1 VSDPQSNAA
10 TPGAAF
16 LVFKERLSDS
26 RFVERVWRS
35 HSEDAGTLHSIA
47 ACHWEMVVSR
57 FEGKTSMIVRGPE
70 TRASTAE
77 CPAGGEWF
85 AIRFKLGTFMPALR
99 PGTLQNRNDVTLPDA
114 SSKAFWLNGS
124 AWEYPDFENAET
136 FVSRLVRKGLVA
148 EDPLVA
154 SILRGEPNDLTARTE
169 QRRFVQVTGM
179 TRGTIEQIERARHAT
194 NLLKAG
200 RPLLDAGLEAG
211 YYDQAHF
218 TRSLKRWIGQT
229 PAQVA
234 RAEEQLSFL
243 YNTEPQ

>member
-1 VSDPQSNAA
+1 MNNPQSKA
-10 TPGAAF
+10 TLPDSSF
-16 LVFKERLSDS
+16 LVFEERRSDS

-35 HSEDAGTLHSIA
+35 HSENAGTLHSIA

-70 TRASTAE
+70 TQVSTAQ

-99 PGTLQNRNDVTLPDA
+99 PGSLQNRNDVILPDA
-114 SSKAFWLNGS
+114 SSKSFWLDGS
-124 AWEYPDFENAET
+124 AWEYPNFENAEI
-136 FVSRLVRKGLVA
+136 FVQRLMRKGLVI
-148 EDPLVA
+148 EDPLVT
-154 SILRGEPNDLTARTE
+154 SVLRGEPNDLTERTE

-179 TRGTIEQIERARHAT
+179 TRGTIEQIERARRAT
-194 NLLKAG
+194 HLLKAG
-200 RPLLDAGLEAG
+200 MPLLEAGLEAG

-243 YNTEPQ
+243 YNTEPR